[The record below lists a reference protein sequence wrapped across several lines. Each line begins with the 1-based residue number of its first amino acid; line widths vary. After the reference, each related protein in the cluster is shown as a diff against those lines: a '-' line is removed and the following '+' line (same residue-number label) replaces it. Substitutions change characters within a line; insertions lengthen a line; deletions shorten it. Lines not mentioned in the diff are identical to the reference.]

1 MKLEIKENKI
11 YFEGKDLSELFD
23 LKEVTIDIESNE
35 AFIVAGAKAK
45 ISDMKIDATLALMVD
60 GFSDEDL
67 FTLKQEIDFEM
78 NERGL
83 DD

>member
-11 YFEGKDLSELFD
+11 YFEGKDLSEMFD
-23 LKEVTIDIESNE
+23 LKEVTIDTELNE

-67 FTLKQEIDFEM
+67 FTLKQEIEFELK
-78 NERGL
+78 ERRVE
-83 DD
+83 

>member
-23 LKEVTIDIESNE
+23 LKEITIDTESNE
-35 AFIVAGAKAK
+35 AFIVASAKAK

-67 FTLKQEIDFEM
+67 LTLKQEIDFEM
-78 NERGL
+78 NERRVE
-83 DD
+83 